1 MSENPFLTVYVG
13 VVIAWA
19 IGLLQGSVMSWGMG
33 LPTAN
38 RRMAAVLPAFFGGA
52 FLMMATLA
60 YSTRGL
66 LP

>member
-1 MSENPFLTVYVG
+1 MSENLFFTVYIG
-13 VVIAWA
+13 VVAGWV
-19 IGLLQGSVMSWGMG
+19 IGLLQGSIMSWGMG

-38 RRMAAVLPAFFGGA
+38 KRMAAVLPAFFGGA
-52 FLMMATLA
+52 FLMVVTLA